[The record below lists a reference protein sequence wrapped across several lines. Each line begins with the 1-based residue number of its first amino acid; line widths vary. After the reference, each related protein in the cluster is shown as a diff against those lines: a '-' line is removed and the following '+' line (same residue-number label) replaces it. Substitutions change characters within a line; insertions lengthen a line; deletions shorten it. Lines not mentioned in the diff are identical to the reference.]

1 MNHGLLRRDPMVAQR
16 VDKVNLNFSMSE
28 DRISE
33 ISPKDIQALWLLIQ
47 SGRSFH
53 ENKLNLIAQEVLT
66 HSTAA
71 DLKRL
76 LAIGKSIGLFSQ
88 CSGLWKLTSQGR
100 DFKKTVHWR
109 LWTPAEQ
116 TRAILKEQRILHF
129 FIGTQEYEKSPAII
143 DLFAGVGGLS
153 LGFAAAGFRTVLA
166 IENDQQAYEAHAAN
180 FPQTLVIQDDVN
192 NFAANPNAYL
202 DKIQQLHGVK
212 IAGIIGGPPCQGFS
226 YIGER
231 SNGDPRNLLTFR
243 FIDIV
248 LELKPCFFVMENVP
262 GLLTSGIPPNF
273 GEYIKRL
280 AKSNSE
286 PALSIINRLPTVPKK
301 VAPRDTQFRKRLV
314 NSAIRGLKRKVDEYF
329 SMRRPC
335 SLQDMQQAFDY
346 SYKEFKCLIAEM
358 LCGLYHDEAFAEK
371 VSSEIESEMCVI
383 AVAPVL
389 ANLLISKSPLE
400 NGKLSRQLRQGSL
413 LPKKLQVAVTKI
425 FEDYDNARPAAEYR
439 GQKVG
444 PLLLQLLERAGTI
457 YDIPPPQILN
467 SASFGTPQNR
477 DRVFIVGFLKELK
490 KSFVYPEPTHSS
502 NGTQAIRHPPTVS
515 EAIGDLPDIDEMFHL
530 IKDETFSAKKLR
542 STASEFARRMR
553 YDILE
558 DGDLSLPRSRWDPYT
573 VDCSNRTTH
582 KEHVKARIKTL
593 GEGEYDAV
601 SRGTRL
607 HPDCL
612 SATIRAGTKPNKGAH
627 TAVRP
632 FHYKYNRVISV
643 REGARLMGYPDWM
656 TFHKTKWHGFRLLG
670 NGVPFPLSHAIAKQ
684 IWKLLY
690 EPLS

>member
-1 MNHGLLRRDPMVAQR
+1 MVARRAQ
-16 VDKVNLNFSMSE
+16 KAKFNFSMSE
-28 DRISE
+28 DRIST
-33 ISPKDIQALWLLIQ
+33 ISPKDIQALWLLIK
-47 SGRSFH
+47 SGRALH
-53 ENKLNLIAQEVLT
+53 EDKLTFLAREVLT
-66 HSTAA
+66 HATAA

-76 LAIGKSIGLFSQ
+76 LVVGESIGLLSE
-88 CSGLWKLTSQGR
+88 CRGLWELTSQGR

-109 LWTPAEQ
+109 LWTPPEQ
-116 TRAILKEQRILHF
+116 TRAILKERKILNY
-129 FIGTQEYEKSPAII
+129 FIGTQEYEESPAII

-192 NFAANPNAYL
+192 GFAANPSAYL
-202 DKIQQLHGVK
+202 EKIQQLQGVK

-231 SNGDPRNLLTFR
+231 SDSDPRNLLTFR

-248 LELKPCFFVMENVP
+248 MELKPDFFVMENVP

-273 GEYIKRL
+273 GEYINRI
-280 AKSNSE
+280 ATSNSE

-301 VAPRDTQFRKRLV
+301 VAPRARDAQFRKRLV
-314 NSAIRGLKRKVDEYF
+314 NSTIRGLRRKVDEYF
-329 SMRRPC
+329 DVRRPC
-335 SLQDMQQAFDY
+335 RLQDIQPAFDY
-346 SYKEFKCLIAEM
+346 SYKELTGLIWKM
-358 LCGLYHDEAFAEK
+358 LCTVYHDADFAEK
-371 VSSEIESEMCVI
+371 VSSEIESEIRVI
-383 AVAPVL
+383 AVAAVL
-389 ANLLISKSPLE
+389 ANLLISKSPHE
-400 NGKLSRQLRQGSL
+400 NEKLSRQLRHGSL
-413 LPKKLQVAVTKI
+413 LPKKLQVAAGKI
-425 FEDYDNARPAAEYR
+425 FDDYNKARPATEYS

-444 PLLLQLLERAGTI
+444 PLLLQLLKRAATI

-477 DRVFIVGFLKELK
+477 NRVFIVGFLKELN
-490 KSFVYPEPTHSS
+490 KSFVYPEPTHCS
-502 NGTQAIRHPPTVS
+502 NGTPAMQHPPTVS
-515 EAIGDLPDIDEMFHL
+515 EAIGDLPDIDEMPHL
-530 IKDETFSAKKLR
+530 IKSGEFSAKKLR
-542 STASEFARRMR
+542 NTASEFARRMR

-558 DGDLSLPRSRWDPYT
+558 DGDFSLPRIRWNPYT
-573 VDCSNRTTH
+573 VNCSNRTTH
-582 KEHVKARIKTL
+582 KKHVKARIKTL
-593 GEGEYDAV
+593 GKGEYDTV

-607 HPDCL
+607 HPDGL
-612 SATIRAGTKPNKGAH
+612 SATIRAGTKGNKGAH

-632 FHYKYNRVISV
+632 FHYEYNRVISV

-670 NGVPFPLSHAIAKQ
+670 NGVPLPLSRAVAKH

-690 EPLS
+690 EPLN